1 MQNLNVTVPVLTL
14 APLAAAQDDDSPQN
28 LRTRMGYLASDCL
41 KSMET
46 SLGDMSTTALGKV
59 LHFTADVVCS
69 GGFALWQ
76 RFCYEYALDHI
87 GLASI
92 RIFYYLR
99 SRMRDL
105 ETEFNRLPDEDFFV
119 SPQIQRRIAE
129 IMIVLQASPRR
140 GKVKLPTVPPTTHKN
155 VQWLQNAKRAPEVAA
170 VRRIFNRSTDQQ
182 ELLVAANEMIHACTE
197 GAIERALF
205 WMKWALEEDALLR
218 KEPIGGLTSADRGG
232 FKGKASVV
240 YFLMVACVEAY
251 KELAGRQLIRMNEE
265 VQAIIELFKS
275 TTSPLTGRRK
285 IDLLT
290 LLLQVLVEVPK
301 WKMPTAQPVTRDPV
315 FLERATLQVHTFF
328 AEVLAKP
335 APRKTIRRVAAP
347 RKKKGGSA
355 LETQINAVDAAIMNF
370 YGTGGPG

>member
-1 MQNLNVTVPVLTL
+1 MQNFEVSVPVLTL
-14 APLAAAQDDDSPQN
+14 APTVTDEDAPQN

-46 SLGDMSTTALGKV
+46 SLGDMSTTAMGRV

-99 SRMRDL
+99 ARMRDL
-105 ETEFNRLPDEDFFV
+105 ETEFNRLPDEDFYV
-119 SPQIQRRIAE
+119 SQQIQRRIAE
-129 IMIVLQASPRR
+129 IMIVLQGSPRR
-140 GKVKLPTVPPTTHKN
+140 GKVKLPTVSPTTHKN
-155 VQWLQNAKRAPEVAA
+155 PQWLQNAKRAPEIAA
-170 VRRIFNRSTDQQ
+170 VRRIFNRSTDQI
-182 ELLVAANEMIHACTE
+182 ELMVAANEMIHACTE

-232 FKGKASVV
+232 FKGKSSVV

-251 KELAGRQLIRMNEE
+251 KELAGRGLIRMNEE
-265 VQAIIELFKS
+265 IQAIIELFKS

-285 IDLLT
+285 LDLLI

-301 WKMPTAQPVTRDPV
+301 WKTPAAQPVTRDPA
-315 FLERATLQVHTFF
+315 FLERATHQVHTFF

-335 APRKTIRRVAAP
+335 APKKTIRRVAAP
-347 RKKKGGSA
+347 RKKKGTTA
-355 LETQINAVDAAIMNF
+355 LETQINALDTAIMNF
-370 YGTGGPG
+370 YGTPGPG

>member
-1 MQNLNVTVPVLTL
+1 MQSLDVTVPMIPMVA
-14 APLAAAQDDDSPQN
+14 APTQDDDTPQN

-41 KSMET
+41 KSMEN
-46 SLGDMSTTALGKV
+46 SLGDISTTSMGRV

-69 GGFALWQ
+69 GGFQLWQ

-99 SRMRDL
+99 ARFREL
-105 ETEFNRLPDEDFFV
+105 EAEFNRLPDEDFYV
-119 SPQIQRRIAE
+119 APAIQRRIAE
-129 IMIVLQASPRR
+129 IMIVLQHSPRR
-140 GKVKLPTVPPTTHKN
+140 GKAKMPAVPTETHKN
-155 VQWLQNAKRAPEVAA
+155 ASWLQNAKRAPTIGGVQ
-170 VRRIFNRSTDQQ
+170 RLFNRSTDQV
-182 ELLVAANEMIHACTE
+182 ELLVAAQEMIHSCTE

-205 WMKWALEEDALLR
+205 WMKWALEEDAVLR
-218 KEPIGGLTSADRGG
+218 KDGLGGLTSTDRGG
-232 FKGKASVV
+232 FKGRASVV

-285 IDLLT
+285 IDLLV

-301 WKMPTAQPVTRDPV
+301 WRNPVAQPVTRDPG
-315 FLERATLQVHTFF
+315 FLERATGQVHTFF
-328 AEVLAKP
+328 AEVLSKP

-347 RKKKGGSA
+347 RKKKGA
-355 LETQINAVDAAIMNF
+355 NPLEMQLNAFDAAIMNF
-370 YGTGGPG
+370 YGTNGTQ

>member
-1 MQNLNVTVPVLTL
+1 
-14 APLAAAQDDDSPQN
+14 
-28 LRTRMGYLASDCL
+28 
-41 KSMET
+41 MET
-46 SLGDMSTTALGKV
+46 SLGDMSTTALGRV

-76 RFCYEYALDHI
+76 RFCYDYALDHI

-99 SRMRDL
+99 ARMRDL
-105 ETEFNRLPDEDFFV
+105 ETEFNRLPDEDFYV

-129 IMIVLQASPRR
+129 IMIVLQGSPRR

-155 VQWLQNAKRAPEVAA
+155 SEWLQNAKRAPDVAA

-182 ELLVAANEMIHACTE
+182 ELLIAANEMVHACTE

-251 KELAGRQLIRMNEE
+251 KELAARQLIKMNEE
-265 VQAIIELFKS
+265 VQSIIELFKS
-275 TTSPLTGRRK
+275 ITSPLTGRRK
-285 IDLLT
+285 LDLLI

-301 WKMPTAQPVTRDPV
+301 WKAPVAQPVTRDPA
-315 FLERATLQVHTFF
+315 FLERATHQAHTFF

-335 APRKTIRRVAAP
+335 SPKKTIKRVAAP
-347 RKKKGGSA
+347 RKKKGTTA
-355 LETQINAVDAAIMNF
+355 LETQINALDSAIMNF
-370 YGTGGPG
+370 YGAPGPG

>member
-1 MQNLNVTVPVLTL
+1 MQNLEVSVPILTL
-14 APLAAAQDDDSPQN
+14 GPTVTDDDTPQN

-46 SLGDMSTTALGKV
+46 SLGDMNTTALGRI

-69 GGFALWQ
+69 GGFTLWQ

-99 SRMRDL
+99 ARMNNL
-105 ETEFNRLPDEDFFV
+105 ETEFNRLPDEDFYI

-129 IMIVLQASPRR
+129 IMIVLQGSPRR
-140 GKVKLPTVPPTTHKN
+140 GKVKLPAVPPTTHKN
-155 VQWLQNAKRAPEVAA
+155 AQWLQNSKRAPEVAA

-182 ELLVAANEMIHACTE
+182 ELLIAANEMIHACME

-205 WMKWALEEDALLR
+205 WMKWVLEEDALLR
-218 KEPIGGLTSADRGG
+218 KEPIGGLTSGDRGG

-240 YFLMVACVEAY
+240 YFLMVACVETY
-251 KELAGRQLIRMNEE
+251 KELAGRGLIKMNEE
-265 VQAIIELFKS
+265 IQAIIELFKS

-285 IDLLT
+285 LDLLI
-290 LLLQVLVEVPK
+290 LLLQILVEVPK
-301 WKMPTAQPVTRDPV
+301 WKTPSAQPVTRDPA
-315 FLERATLQVHTFF
+315 FLERATHQAHTFF

-335 APRKTIRRVAAP
+335 SPKKTIKRVAAA
-347 RKKKGGSA
+347 RKKKGTTA
-355 LETQINAVDAAIMNF
+355 LETQINALDTAIMNF
-370 YGTGGPG
+370 YGAPGSG